1 MPNEDYY
8 KNESELLNKVL
19 ELFKECEMYIMS
31 VNKYNISNVN
41 SYRKYHFVSDNNLI
55 YCKKQKAIGYK
66 EKITADNAAKLL
78 NIGICMNCMKKLI
91 INNIKKSG

>member
-1 MPNEDYY
+1 MPNEEYY
-8 KNESELLNKVL
+8 KNEYELLNKVL
-19 ELFKECEMYIMS
+19 KLFKDCEMYIMS

-66 EKITADNAAKLL
+66 EKITADNAQKF
-78 NIGICMNCMKKLI
+78 
-91 INNIKKSG
+91 